1 MTRKIIHV
9 DMDAFYAS
17 VEQLDNPELA
27 GKPVVVGGRPDS
39 RGVVAACSYEARAF
53 GIHSAMPCARAYAR
67 CPEAVFIAPRLDR
80 YREIS
85 ARIMTIFNH
94 YTELVEPLS
103 LDEAYLDVT
112 ENFQGECSATVLARR
127 ICRQIHEETGL
138 TASAGVS
145 FNKFLAKVAS
155 DLRKPNGISVIS
167 PEMAAEFMAG
177 LPITSFHGVGTVTA
191 EKMARLGIT
200 CGADLLNWSLVRL
213 VEHFG
218 KHGVFF
224 YHIVRGHDRRA
235 VQPQRIRKSIGA
247 ETTLRRDTRD
257 RAQINQVIS
266 HLAERVG
273 RSLCSRSTF
282 CQTVTLKVRYA
293 DFVTVTRSITLNQ
306 PLNRTEDITRC
317 VLPLLRRTEAG
328 RKKVRLLGISAGKL
342 TTSPTDRPRQ
352 LVLPFPAS
360 TGTSDPFPAE
370 HSDR

>member
-1 MTRKIIHV
+1 VARKIIHI

-53 GIHSAMPCARAYAR
+53 GIRSAMPCAHAYAR
-67 CPEAVFIAPRLDR
+67 CPDAVFIAPRLDR
-80 YREIS
+80 YRQLS
-85 ARIMTIFNH
+85 ARIMDIFRH
-94 YTELVEPLS
+94 FTALVEPLS

-112 ENFQGECSATVLARR
+112 DNHQSEPSATVLARR
-127 ICRQIHEETGL
+127 ICRMIHEETGL

-167 PEMAAEFMAG
+167 PEMAADFLAG
-177 LPITSFHGVGTVTA
+177 LPIASFHGVGTVTA

-200 CGADLLNWSLVRL
+200 CGADLLTWPLPRL

-218 KHGVFF
+218 KQGVFF
-224 YHIVRGHDRRA
+224 YHIVRGNDQRV

-257 RAQINQVIS
+257 RSQINQVIT
-266 HLAERVG
+266 HLAGRVS
-273 RSLCSRSTF
+273 RSLVNRATF

-293 DFVTVTRSITLNQ
+293 NFVTVTRSITLDR
-306 PLNRTEDITRC
+306 PLHRAEDIVRC
-317 VLPLLRRTEAG
+317 VMPLLARTEAG
-328 RKKVRLLGISAGKL
+328 RKKVRLLGISAAKL
-342 TTSPTDRPRQ
+342 TTSPADRPRQ
-352 LVLPFPAS
+352 LPLPFPAPADS
-360 TGTSDPFPAE
+360 PFPDARP
-370 HSDR
+370 DR